1 MSYKTNPQLELAE
14 SYLRNTGVSIFLTG
28 KAGTGKTTFLRH
40 VLPSLNKRYVVVAP
54 TGVAAINAGGVTIHS
69 FFQLPPCPYLPDVPD
84 LITEYQLPE
93 GKKQM
98 RKSRIDIIRTL
109 DLLVIDEISMV
120 RADLLDSIDNTLR
133 RYRRNNQPFGGVQ
146 LLLIGDI
153 HQLPPVVTA
162 DEEPY
167 LKRVYN
173 SPFFFESKAFKKLSY
188 ITVELRT
195 IYRQQDEHFLSLLN
209 KLRDNL
215 YDNETL
221 QLLNSRFVPDVE
233 AHFKGRKSIPIRLT
247 THNAQAD
254 QVNRRNLE
262 RLDSRELHFD
272 ATVTGAF
279 PEGSYP
285 AEKTLRLKIGAQVMF
300 VKNDPTGAGRY
311 YNGRIGVVSAFD
323 DEEERVVVESEGET
337 IEVERVEWENVKY
350 DLNPDDKTIRQTVDG
365 TFTQFPLRLAW
376 AVTIH
381 KAQGLTFDNV
391 IVDAADA
398 FAYGQ
403 VYVALSRCRSLEGLV
418 LSSRITSS
426 CSFGNRDVEAFNDAQ
441 PSEQETRSRYESNAF
456 NYYVDMFFELL
467 SVQQLYDIALKIDQ
481 FNRAYLTE
489 IAPKAVSQWNEWMP
503 RLADLDEVCGRF
515 RSQIAR
521 MTIGSSSADEA
532 KNKIAERINKA
543 AVYFGVQLSAAQQSM
558 TPLLEVTIDNKEH
571 ATKFKDMSDTFTSV
585 IGLKC
590 ACLKRVVE
598 KGYSVEVYQ
607 KAKYDYLLK
616 DEPAAKETSKKEKGR
631 TRKSKVEEEANLYD
645 LEYPEILP
653 LLIAWRREKYE
664 EADVLAFQILTQKA
678 LLGIA
683 KSLPRSMNELSK
695 VKGIGKIK
703 LRAFGEELIGLV
715 EQFCREKGI

>member
-209 KLRDNL
+209 KLRDNH

-221 QLLNSRFVPDVE
+221 QLLNSRFVPDIE
-233 AHFKGRKSIPIRLT
+233 AHFKGQMSIPIRLT

-272 ATVTGAF
+272 ATVSGTF

-365 TFTQFPLRLAW
+365 TFTQYPLRLAW

-426 CSFGNRDVEAFNDAQ
+426 CSFGNRDVEAFNSAQ

-489 IAPKAVSQWNEWMP
+489 IAPKVVSQWNEWMP
-503 RLADLDEVCGRF
+503 RLAALTEVCSKF

-532 KNKIAERINKA
+532 KNKIAERISKA
-543 AVYFGVQLSAAQQSM
+543 AAYFDTQLAAAQQSM

-571 ATKFKDMSDTFTSV
+571 ASKFNDMSETFTSV

-631 TRKSKVEEEANLYD
+631 SRKSKVEEEANLYD

-653 LLIAWRREKYE
+653 RLIAWRREKYE
-664 EADVLAFQILTQKA
+664 EADVPAFQILTQKA

-703 LRAFGEELIGLV
+703 LRAFGEELIGLI

>member
-40 VLPSLNKRYVVVAP
+40 VLPYLNKRYVVVAP

-209 KLRDNL
+209 KLRDNN

-272 ATVTGAF
+272 ATVTGTF

-381 KAQGLTFDNV
+381 KAQGLTFDSV

-418 LSSRITSS
+418 MSSRITSS
-426 CSFGNRDVEAFNDAQ
+426 CSFDNHDVEAFNDAQ

-503 RLADLDEVCGRF
+503 RLAALTEVCGKF

-521 MTIGSSSADEA
+521 MTAGATSADEA
-532 KNKIAERINKA
+532 KTMIAERMSKA
-543 AVYFGVQLSAAQQSM
+543 AAYFDTQLAAAQQAM

-571 ATKFKDMSDTFTSV
+571 ASKFNDMSETFTSV

-590 ACLKRVVE
+590 ACLKKVEE

-631 TRKSKVEEEANLYD
+631 SRKSKVEEEANLYD

-653 LLIAWRREKYE
+653 RLIAWRREKYE

-703 LRAFGEELIGLV
+703 LRAFGEELIGLI

>member
-1 MSYKTNPQLELAE
+1 MSYQTNPQLELAE

-40 VLPSLNKRYVVVAP
+40 VLPTLNKRYVVVAP

-69 FFQLPPCPYLPDVPD
+69 FFQLPPCPYLPDVTD

-109 DLLVIDEISMV
+109 DVLVIDEISMV

-133 RYRRNNQPFGGVQ
+133 RYRRNSRPFGGVQ

-195 IYRQQDEHFLSLLN
+195 IYRQQDERFLSLLN
-209 KLRDNL
+209 QMRDNR
-215 YDNETL
+215 YDNDTL
-221 QLLNSRFVPDVE
+221 QLLNSRFVPDIE
-233 AHFKGRKSIPIRLT
+233 NYFKGQKSMPIRLT

-262 RLDSRELHFD
+262 KLDSRERQFD
-272 ATVTGAF
+272 ATVTGTF

-285 AEKTLRLKIGAQVMF
+285 AEKTLKLKVGAQVMF
-300 VKNDPTGAGRY
+300 VKNDPSGSGRY
-311 YNGRIGVVSAFD
+311 YNGKIGVVSSFD
-323 DEEERVVVESEGET
+323 DEENKVVVESEDET
-337 IEVERVEWENVKY
+337 IEVEPVEWENVKY
-350 DLNPDDKTIRQTVDG
+350 DIDPADKSIRQTVDG
-365 TFTQFPLRLAW
+365 TFTQYPLRLAW

-418 LSSRITSS
+418 LSSLITSS
-426 CSFGNRDVEAFNDAQ
+426 CSFDNLDVEAFNNAQ

-456 NYYVDMFFELL
+456 NYYVDMFFDLL
-467 SVQQLYDIALKIDQ
+467 SVKQLYDTALRIDQ
-481 FNRAYLTE
+481 FNRAYLTN
-489 IAPKAVSQWNEWMP
+489 IAPKAVTRWNEQMP
-503 RLADLDEVCGRF
+503 RLAALNDVYDKF
-515 RSQIAR
+515 RNQISR
-521 MTIGSSSADEA
+521 MTADATSSEEA
-532 KNKIAERINKA
+532 KGMIAERISKA
-543 AVYFGVQLSAAQQSM
+543 AAYFHAQLADAQKSM
-558 TPLLEVTIDNKEH
+558 EPFLDVEIDNKEH
-571 ATKFKDMSDTFTSV
+571 AAKFKDMAETFSSI

-590 ACLKRVVE
+590 ACLKRVME

-607 KAKYDYLLK
+607 KAKCDYLLK
-616 DEPAAKETSKKEKGR
+616 DEKPETKTKTKTKTKPKADES
-631 TRKSKVEEEANLYD
+631 ANLYD

-653 LLIAWRREKYE
+653 RLIAWRREKYE
-664 EADVLAFQILTQKA
+664 EADVRAYQILTQKA
-678 LLGIA
+678 LIGIA
-683 KSLPRSMNELSK
+683 KTLPRSMGELSK
-695 VKGIGKIK
+695 VNGIGKIK
-703 LRAFGEELIGLV
+703 LRAFGEELLELV